1 MSVTAS
7 PLSPAAAPQARARP
21 TAWWRMRWS
30 IRALLLVITGL
41 ALLLAWVGRTIR
53 AVEHRA
59 ALANALEADSGEM
72 LMQWDSI
79 AKSDFSPDW
88 VAIFFGD
95 WSSVE
100 MTDVDISYRQTVS
113 DDLLEQISVFQK
125 LDEVSVNGQVVT
137 DRSFAA
143 IRGMQDLKTVNIEAC
158 DITDATMEHLATLPN
173 LEELTLRGVGVT
185 DKGLAHLWKL
195 PKLTSL
201 TIEFTQITPKAIK
214 TFQDSR
220 PDCVVGFVPVGGKR
234 EVEAAKGI
242 MRRDANILY
251 DADTRLVTALIFSMD
266 EKPWRQRDWALLH
279 EIPEIQAVSIDG
291 LASATEGIKQ
301 VQKLPNVE
309 RLVLESMPVTTSDLA
324 LLAEYPKLVDLEF
337 KPENLIDSHLM
348 AIGKLQNLRKLKI
361 EPDTGMI
368 SRRGIAA
375 LSQLKQLNHLQLSGV
390 AFLDEDLQELGSL
403 ESLTTLDLSSTPVTD
418 QALDHLLKLPKV
430 NELILNETQ
439 ISGAGAQRIM
449 KAPKIQTA
457 HWSDTGI
464 KPEFFVRPTPI
475 GEEVLP

>member
-1 MSVTAS
+1 MSAIAS
-7 PLSPAAAPQARARP
+7 ESTSVAAPRATAKP

-30 IRALLLVITGL
+30 IRALLLVITAL

-53 AVEHRA
+53 AVQHRA
-59 ALANALEADSGEM
+59 ALSNALEEESGEM
-72 LMQWDSI
+72 LVSWDSI
-79 AKSDFSPDW
+79 VKSDFSPDW
-88 VAIFFGD
+88 VAIALGD

-100 MTDVDISYRQTVS
+100 LTDVDISYRQDVT
-113 DDLLEQISVFQK
+113 DDLLEQVSVFQK
-125 LDEVSVNGQVVT
+125 LDEFSVNGQRVT
-137 DRSFAA
+137 DRSIAA
-143 IRGMQDLKTVNIEAC
+143 IRGMPDLKTVNIEAC
-158 DITDATMEHLATLPN
+158 DITDKAMEHLATLPN
-173 LEELTLRGVGVT
+173 LEDVTLRGVGVT
-185 DKGLAHLWKL
+185 DKGLAHLWNC
-195 PKLTSL
+195 PKLTAL
-201 TIEFTQITPKAIK
+201 TIEFTQITPGAIK

-220 PDCVVGFVPVGGKR
+220 PDCVVGFVPVAGKR

-251 DADTRLVTALIFSMD
+251 DVDTRLVTALIFSMD
-266 EKPWRQRDWALLH
+266 EKPWRQQDWALLH
-279 EIPEIQAVSIDG
+279 QISKIQAVSIDG
-291 LASATEGIKQ
+291 LPTASEGMKQ

-309 RLVLESMPVTTSDLA
+309 RLVLESMPVTTSDLT
-324 LLAEYPKLVDLEF
+324 LLADYPKLVDLEF
-337 KPENLIDSHLM
+337 KPENLIDTHLV

-375 LSQLKQLNHLQLSGV
+375 LAQLKQLKHLQLSGV
-390 AFLDEDLQELGSL
+390 AILDEDLEALTDL

-439 ISGAGAQRIM
+439 ISGRGAQRIM
-449 KAPKIQTA
+449 KAAQIQTA

-464 KPEFFVRPTPI
+464 KPEFFVRPTRIEDEPY
-475 GEEVLP
+475 